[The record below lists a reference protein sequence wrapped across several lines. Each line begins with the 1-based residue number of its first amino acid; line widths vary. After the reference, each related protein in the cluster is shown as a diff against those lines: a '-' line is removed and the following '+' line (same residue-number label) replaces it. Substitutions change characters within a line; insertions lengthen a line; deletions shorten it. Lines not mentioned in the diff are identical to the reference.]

1 MEPKKILK
9 SHNFLYGLDILLVHK
24 GHTFIDE
31 GLIYAPYI
39 PMISEGEF
47 QPIETIIS
55 RYASKIVDNNFYGIV
70 NIANT

>member
-1 MEPKKILK
+1 MELEENLK

-39 PMISEGEF
+39 PIISEGEF